1 MQIRVR
7 KRKTADPQ
15 RPTQY
20 FQIRSYKLI
29 ETRFIR
35 TRPAKVSIRAK
46 TVAKLLHSSLV
57 KGGRD
62 ITPAT
67 EKVEAIF
74 AKSQKIWQIYLEKAQ
89 SMVSLPVD
97 RLEASNLLHRIPA
110 LPTNLRDCWFVDGHS
125 TWDAVSQEG
134 CELQQKTDGQLRISL
149 GVTGP
154 TRCEIPQ
161 RQDFRHW
168 SDDMRSGPTEHSSGN
183 FIAILTF
190 AWAYLFCSELLQWQG
205 RMIQYSTNSAPVI
218 IIDSRHN
225 KCIESSLIVDVGNA
239 TNRELR

>member
-1 MQIRVR
+1 MSLSEILLSIFENKNILMTTWTQLCCWRILHSHISKPWSFAELNAYIEPEWLRHRPFHGLDPITTRSSGRSYSLPAFQESKFLRVVQIRVR

-20 FQIRSYKLI
+20 FQIRSYKLIHTI

-74 AKSQKIWQIYLEKAQ
+74 ANSQKIW
-89 SMVSLPVD
+89 
-97 RLEASNLLHRIPA
+97 
-110 LPTNLRDCWFVDGHS
+110 
-125 TWDAVSQEG
+125 
-134 CELQQKTDGQLRISL
+134 
-149 GVTGP
+149 
-154 TRCEIPQ
+154 
-161 RQDFRHW
+161 
-168 SDDMRSGPTEHSSGN
+168 
-183 FIAILTF
+183 
-190 AWAYLFCSELLQWQG
+190 
-205 RMIQYSTNSAPVI
+205 
-218 IIDSRHN
+218 
-225 KCIESSLIVDVGNA
+225 
-239 TNRELR
+239 

>member
-1 MQIRVR
+1 MDLIPSLLALLEEKNIFTPFQESKFLRVVQIRVR
-7 KRKTADPQ
+7 RRKPADPQ
-15 RPTQY
+15 WPTRY
-20 FQIRSYKLI
+20 FQIRSYKLIHTI

-62 ITPAT
+62 ITPAS

-97 RLEASNLLHRIPA
+97 SLEASNLLHRIPA
-110 LPTNLRDCWFVDGHS
+110 LPTNFRNCWFVDGHS

-134 CELQQKTDGQLRISL
+134 CDLQQKTEGQLRISL

-154 TRCEIPQ
+154 T
-161 RQDFRHW
+161 
-168 SDDMRSGPTEHSSGN
+168 
-183 FIAILTF
+183 
-190 AWAYLFCSELLQWQG
+190 
-205 RMIQYSTNSAPVI
+205 
-218 IIDSRHN
+218 
-225 KCIESSLIVDVGNA
+225 
-239 TNRELR
+239 